1 MRRLFENARIL
12 DVANH
17 KVFTGWFSIVG
28 GLFEYVEQ
36 GPVPRELDGEKVD
49 LKGSYV
55 VPGFID
61 AHTHIE
67 SSNVTPEAFSKAA
80 LEKGTVA
87 VLADPHEMAN
97 VFGIDGVR
105 FMIENSRNQ
114 PLEIYTAIPSCVPAT
129 RMPVETPNARIT
141 GRDVEAL
148 SKERGV
154 IALGEVM
161 DYVGL
166 LSENEELLEIVKAGK
181 RAGLLMEG
189 HCPTLKGLE
198 LSRYAFW
205 IRSDHTLTDPLK
217 IEEQLRKG
225 MHVMLQRKSLT
236 TETASFIMK
245 LKDRSR
251 LLLVTDDVPARVLI
265 KEHLNGIVS
274 KAIENGW
281 EPLEAIA
288 SATLRPATYLGLSH
302 LGLIAPGRKASFFTC
317 RSLESIEPVEVF
329 VAGTELTKLE
339 TAPTLG
345 VERLR
350 QSIKVRKVTRN
361 DFKLLNEDFTGIIDT
376 RVVTMNTRNSLTEL
390 ETEKV
395 VFKEGFPS
403 IEGSDLVQVKV
414 FARGSENP
422 GKGGGLLRGLGLK
435 RGAFAS
441 TFAHDSHNILVVG
454 KSPDEMASAVNYL
467 LENGG
472 GMVFLLNGQPVF
484 LPLNIGGI
492 ITDAPVERVA
502 EIEEELESALKDA
515 GVTHDNP
522 LIFLTVL
529 SLTVSPLYKFSD
541 LGLVD
546 VEHGKVIPLTGD
558 GQLPTTKVAG
568 LSRS

>member
-1 MRRLFENARIL
+1 MRRVFENARVL
-12 DVANH
+12 DVANQ
-17 KVFTGWFSIVG
+17 KVFTGWFSIVD
-28 GLFEYVEQ
+28 GLFEYVEH
-36 GPVPRELDGEKVD
+36 GPVPRELKGETVD

-61 AHTHIE
+61 AHMHIE

-97 VFGIDGVR
+97 VFGIYGVR
-105 FMIENSRNQ
+105 FMIENSKNQ

-198 LSRYAFW
+198 LSRYSFW

-236 TETASFIMK
+236 TQTASFIMK

-265 KEHLNGIVS
+265 KEHLNGIVNR
-274 KAIENGW
+274 AIENGW

-288 SATLRPATYLGLSH
+288 SATLRPSTYLGLSH

-329 VAGTELTKLE
+329 VAGTELVKLE

-350 QSIKVRKVTRN
+350 QSIKLRKVTRN

-376 RVVTMNTRNSLTEL
+376 KVVTMNTRNSQTEL
-390 ETEKV
+390 GIESV
-395 VFKEGFPS
+395 SFREGFPNT
-403 IEGSDLVQVKV
+403 EGSDLVQVKV

-454 KSPDEMASAVNYL
+454 KSPDEMTSAVNYL

-472 GMVFLLNGQPVF
+472 GMVFLQNGKPVF

-502 EIEEELESALKDA
+502 ETEEELESALKDA

-546 VEHGKVIPLTGD
+546 VERGKVIPLTGD
-558 GQLPTTKVAG
+558 GIK
-568 LSRS
+568 

>member
-166 LSENEELLEIVKAGK
+166 LSQNEELLEIVKAGK

-350 QSIKVRKVTRN
+350 QSIKLRKVTRN

-395 VFKEGFPS
+395 VFKEGFPI

-454 KSPDEMASAVNYL
+454 KSPDKMASAVNYL

-558 GQLPTTKVAG
+558 GQLPTTEVAG

>member
-1 MRRLFENARIL
+1 MRRVFENARVL
-12 DVANH
+12 DVANQ
-17 KVFTGWFSIVG
+17 KVFTGWFSIVD
-28 GLFEYVEQ
+28 GLFEYVEH

-61 AHTHIE
+61 AHMHIE

-97 VFGIDGVR
+97 VFGIYGVR
-105 FMIENSRNQ
+105 FMIENSKNQ

-198 LSRYAFW
+198 LSRYSFW

-236 TETASFIMK
+236 TQTASFIMK

-265 KEHLNGIVS
+265 KEHLNGIVNR
-274 KAIENGW
+274 AIENGW

-288 SATLRPATYLGLSH
+288 SATLRPSTYLGLSH

-329 VAGTELTKLE
+329 VAGTELAKLE

-345 VERLR
+345 IERLR
-350 QSIKVRKVTRN
+350 QSIKLRKVTRN
-361 DFKLLNEDFTGIIDT
+361 DFKLIDEDFTGAIDT
-376 RVVTMNTRNSLTEL
+376 KVVTMNTKNSLTEL
-390 ETEKV
+390 ETERV
-395 VFKEGFPS
+395 VFKEGFPD
-403 IEGSDLVQVKV
+403 IEGSDLVQVRV
-414 FARGSENP
+414 FARSSGNP
-422 GKGGGLLRGLGLK
+422 GKSGGLLRGLGLK
-435 RGAFAS
+435 QGAFAS

-454 KSPDEMASAVNYL
+454 KSPDEMTSAVNYL

-472 GMVFLLNGQPVF
+472 GMVFLQNGKPVF

-502 EIEEELESALKDA
+502 ETEEELESALKDA

-546 VEHGKVIPLTGD
+546 VERGKVIPLTG
-558 GQLPTTKVAG
+558 GNQE
-568 LSRS
+568 

>member
-1 MRRLFENARIL
+1 MRRLFANARIL
-12 DVANH
+12 DVANQ
-17 KVFTGWFSIVG
+17 KVFAGWFSIVD
-28 GLFEYVEQ
+28 GLFEYVEH
-36 GPVPRELDGEKVD
+36 GPVPRELKGETVD
-49 LKGSYV
+49 LNGSYV

-61 AHTHIE
+61 AHMHIE
-67 SSNVTPEAFSKAA
+67 SSNVTPEVFAKAA
-80 LEKGTVA
+80 LKKGTVA

-97 VFGIDGVR
+97 VFGVDGVR
-105 FMIENSRNQ
+105 FMIENSRDQ

-148 SKERGV
+148 SKEKTV

-161 DYVGL
+161 DYLGL

-181 RAGLLMEG
+181 GADLLMEG

-198 LSRYAFW
+198 LSRYSFW
-205 IRSDHTLTDPLK
+205 IRSDHTLTDPVK
-217 IEEQLRKG
+217 IEEQLQKG

-236 TETASFIMK
+236 TETVSFIMK

-265 KEHLNGIVS
+265 KEHLNGIVN

-288 SATLRPATYLGLSH
+288 SATLRPATYLGFSH

-329 VAGTELTKLE
+329 VAGTELVKLE

-350 QSIKVRKVTRN
+350 QSIKLRKVTRN

-376 RVVTMNTRNSLTEL
+376 KVVTMNTRNSLTEL
-390 ETEKV
+390 GIESV
-395 VFKEGFPS
+395 SFREGFPNT
-403 IEGSDLVQVKV
+403 EGSDLVQVKV

-435 RGAFAS
+435 RGALAS

-454 KSPDEMASAVNYL
+454 KSPDEMANAVNYL
-467 LENGG
+467 LENSG
-472 GMVFLLNGQPVF
+472 GMVFLQNGQPVF

-502 EIEEELESALKDA
+502 KIYEELESALKDA

-541 LGLVD
+541 LGLID
-546 VEHGKVIPLTGD
+546 VERGKVIPLTGE
-558 GQLPTTKVAG
+558 
-568 LSRS
+568 